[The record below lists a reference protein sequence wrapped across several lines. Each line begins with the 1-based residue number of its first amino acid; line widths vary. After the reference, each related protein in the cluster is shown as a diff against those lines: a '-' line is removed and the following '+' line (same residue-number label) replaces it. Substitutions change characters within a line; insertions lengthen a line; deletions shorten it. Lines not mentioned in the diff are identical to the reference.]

1 MWFNKQVTVNNG
13 LEYGNEIIVNVKISM
28 AAILFRTILQT
39 FWNNWYFNYDE
50 SILSS
55 SFI

>member
-13 LEYGNEIIVNVKISM
+13 LEYGNEIIVNVKIPM

-39 FWNNWYFNYDE
+39 F
-50 SILSS
+50 
-55 SFI
+55 